1 MTNICIK
8 LSISKK
14 MYKKQQ
20 KNIIKAAVRGK
31 KLVGLSLFRS
41 ICRQV
46 AQGSVL
52 WEERIVMRATACEL

>member
-1 MTNICIK
+1 
-8 LSISKK
+8 

-31 KLVGLSLFRS
+31 KLVGLSLFRL